1 MDFVN
6 KINDAEKKTTEET
19 FLVFLDG
26 KSLYTNI
33 PKHKGIKAAKEPLNT
48 AKVITKFL
56 FLMFTL
62 NNLIFNVIHYLQK
75 LGCVM
80 GTICTPNYANIF
92 MRKSERNFIYPFKHF
107 QIFIVDFFDDI
118 FLLGNGSETQLL
130 DFITRLNSRHPEI
143 KLEYKYSKS
152 SIEFL
157 YTKI

>member
-1 MDFVN
+1 MEALPSYIKNKVDFVN
-6 KINDAEKKTTEET
+6 KINDAEKKTAEET
-19 FLVFLDG
+19 FLVFLDE

-80 GTICTPNYANIF
+80 GTICTPNYANF
-92 MRKSERNFIYPFKHF
+92 YCR
-107 QIFIVDFFDDI
+107 FF
-118 FLLGNGSETQLL
+118 
-130 DFITRLNSRHPEI
+130 
-143 KLEYKYSKS
+143 
-152 SIEFL
+152 
-157 YTKI
+157 